1 MSQQEEL
8 PTWWIEVLGSVADPT
23 RPYMI
28 YGRGTVI
35 KVNWPLEFLK
45 ELWLNGKAVE
55 VTPPAELL
63 ELP

>member
-1 MSQQEEL
+1 MTEREEL
-8 PTWWIEVLGSVADPT
+8 PARWIEMMATVADPD
-23 RPYMI
+23 RPYML
-28 YGRGTVI
+28 YGRGTII

-63 ELP
+63 EAP